1 MIMVFG
7 SNLSGVHG
15 KGAAKY
21 AKDHYGA
28 MQGFAHGRQ
37 GDSYAI
43 PTRGFY
49 RGNSRFDPSRLD
61 LETVADSILRFR
73 EYARRHLELPFV
85 VTRIGCGNA
94 GFKDNEIA
102 PLFVGSP
109 VNCEF
114 DPAWA
119 SFDLKSWSVAP

>member
-1 MIMVFG
+1 MVFG

-28 MQGFAHGRQ
+28 KQGVAHGRQ

-43 PTRGFY
+43 ATRGWY
-49 RGNSRFDPSRLD
+49 RGKGVFDPSRLE
-61 LETVADSILRFR
+61 LNAVEDSILRFR

-85 VTRIGCGNA
+85 ITRIGCGNA

-109 VNCEF
+109 ANCEF
-114 DPAWA
+114 DPVWA
-119 SFDLKSWSVAP
+119 SFGLKSWTEAP